1 MYCPFCGHIETKV
14 IDSRLAGE
22 GRQIRRRRE
31 CLACS
36 ERFTTFEA
44 AELLMPII
52 VKSNRT
58 REPFDEAKLRAG
70 MTKAL
75 EKRPVSR
82 EALEEAVS
90 RIGHKLRSLGER
102 EVQSR
107 AIGELVMEELRHL
120 DEVAYVR
127 FASVYRSFQDLDAF
141 RDEIERLRHSRRRRE
156 ANRDQLPLLPA
167 EEAAR
172 APKKCPHP
180 PSSTSAIEWPCRGR
194 SSWHSAVSTRP
205 IPIRAWAA

>member
-1 MYCPFCGHIETKV
+1 MYCPFCNHIETKV

-31 CLACS
+31 CLSCG

-44 AELLMPII
+44 AELIMPMV
-52 VKSNRT
+52 VKSDRT

-75 EKRPVSR
+75 EKRPVALEAVE
-82 EALEEAVS
+82 EALS

-102 EVQSR
+102 EVQSL
-107 AIGELVMEELRHL
+107 AIGEMVMDELRHL

-141 RDEIERLRHSRRRRE
+141 RDEIDRLRHRRNRRDS
-156 ANRDQLPLLPA
+156 ARDVAAVDQLPLLTSETPPK
-167 EEAAR
+167 AR
-172 APKKCPHP
+172 K
-180 PSSTSAIEWPCRGR
+180 
-194 SSWHSAVSTRP
+194 
-205 IPIRAWAA
+205 

>member
-1 MYCPFCGHIETKV
+1 MYCPFCNHIETKV

-31 CLACS
+31 CLSCG

-44 AELLMPII
+44 AELIMPMV
-52 VKSNRT
+52 VKSDHT

-75 EKRPVSR
+75 EKRPV
-82 EALEEAVS
+82 ALEAVDAALS

-107 AIGELVMEELRHL
+107 AIGEMVMDELRHL

-127 FASVYRSFQDLDAF
+127 FASVYRSFQDLEAF
-141 RDEIERLRHSRRRRE
+141 RDEIDRLRHHRRRRE
-156 ANRDQLPLLPA
+156 GLRADADQLPLLGGEVTP
-167 EEAAR
+167 
-172 APKKCPHP
+172 PKAKK
-180 PSSTSAIEWPCRGR
+180 
-194 SSWHSAVSTRP
+194 
-205 IPIRAWAA
+205 

>member
-1 MYCPFCGHIETKV
+1 MYCPFCNHIETKV

-31 CLACS
+31 CLSCG

-44 AELLMPII
+44 AELIMPMV
-52 VKSNRT
+52 VKSDHT

-70 MTKAL
+70 ITKAL
-75 EKRPVSR
+75 EKRPV
-82 EALEEAVS
+82 ALEAVDAALS

-107 AIGELVMEELRHL
+107 AIGELVMDELRHL

-127 FASVYRSFQDLDAF
+127 FASVYRSFQDLEAF
-141 RDEIERLRHSRRRRE
+141 RDEIDRLRHHRRRRE
-156 ANRDQLPLLPA
+156 TPRGDADQLPLLGGETTP
-167 EEAAR
+167 
-172 APKKCPHP
+172 PKAKK
-180 PSSTSAIEWPCRGR
+180 
-194 SSWHSAVSTRP
+194 
-205 IPIRAWAA
+205 